1 MIKIDTSFHPRIFC
15 FSGYSGSG
23 KTTLLSKLIPE
34 LKEFKIGY
42 IKHDAHG
49 FQVDKPGKDTYVMKE
64 AGAEIVMINDENHE
78 AIISSRNCF
87 HQEKNIFLDS
97 DIVLIE
103 GHKYS
108 KLPKV
113 ILVDE
118 ELEILNEIEEGRIQ
132 LPMAFVGSCAAIE
145 FCKKYNLP
153 TFCRDDYKSIANF
166 LREKITLSVSKEV
179 TPLYGLIL
187 TGGKSSRMSRDKGEI
202 NYHGVSQVEH
212 SFNLLKEFCSE
223 VFVSCRSEQAE
234 LAHLKEL
241 PQIHDRF
248 LGFGPIGGI
257 LSAMTTHRN
266 ASWVVLAC
274 DLPMINT
281 EFLKTL
287 LEARDPLLAATA
299 LYNDDEK
306 RFEPLAA
313 IYEPKSYHKMFYF
326 LAEGKTCPQK
336 VLYNSQVKTIHF
348 RKGDQLELNLQNA
361 NTPEDYLEL
370 NAKLKNGVSL

>member
-108 KLPKV
+108 KLEKI
-113 ILVDE
+113 ILIDDD
-118 ELEILNEIEEGRIQ
+118 LLIIKEIEEGRI
-132 LPMAFVGSCAAIE
+132 LKPMAFVGSAKNIE
-145 FCKKYNLP
+145 PCKKLNLP
-153 TFCRDDYKSIANF
+153 CFDRNDVVGIANF
-166 LREKITLSVSKEV
+166 LRHKILLSVSKEV
-179 TPLYGLIL
+179 NPIYGLVL

-202 NYHGVSQVEH
+202 HYHGLSQVEY
-212 SFNLLKEFCSE
+212 SYNLLKEFCSE
-223 VFVSCRSEQAE
+223 VFVSCRSDQAQ
-234 LAHLKEL
+234 LAHLSDL

-248 LGFGPIGGI
+248 IGFGPIGGI
-257 LSAMTTHRN
+257 LSAMSLHRN
-266 ASWVVLAC
+266 ATWLVLAC

-281 EFLKTL
+281 DFLKTL
-287 LEARDPLLAATA
+287 LDARNPLSAATA
-299 LYNDDEK
+299 FYNVDEK
-306 RFEPLAA
+306 RFEPLAT

-336 VLYNSQVKTIHF
+336 VLYNSEVEIINFK
-348 RKGDQLELNLQNA
+348 KGDEVERNLQNA
-361 NTPEDYLEL
+361 NTPEDYLEI
-370 NAKLKNGVSL
+370 NTKLRR